1 MRLWF
6 QKHTVAG
13 RLPLLDKWYDDHLA
27 ALVAPGTTVD
37 IHTLPEGTY
46 GDDTPFD
53 LVGFGSLALR
63 FNGYFGET
71 ALTAEREGYDAWII
85 AAGQDPGLREART
98 LATIPALGYTETAT
112 FLAAMQN
119 HRFGVLG
126 FMPKLREPITDNIT
140 RQGLRHLLSSYEIA
154 DDGAQAV
161 HAALNGDFA
170 LFLETF
176 GRAAQRAVDA
186 GAQLLIPAEGIP
198 NEIFWH
204 LGVHELHGVPVI
216 DPAGLAVKA
225 AELLVQ
231 ANTSGIFA
239 RTGAGYWFRRPEPHV
254 TEHVER
260 VFQGNLI
267 GRA

>member
-1 MRLWF
+1 MRIWL

-13 RLPLLDKWYDDHLA
+13 RLPLLDKWYEAHLNA
-27 ALVAPGTTVD
+27 IIAPDTTID

-46 GDDTPFD
+46 DDATPFD
-53 LVGFGSLALR
+53 YVGFGNLALR
-63 FNGYFGET
+63 FNGYFAET

-112 FLAAMQN
+112 FVAAMQN

-126 FMPKLREPITDNIT
+126 FMPKLREPITDNIH
-140 RQGLRHLLSSYEIA
+140 RQGLSHLLTSYQIVR
-154 DDGAQAV
+154 DGAEAVRQA
-161 HAALNGDFA
+161 LDGSFD
-170 LFLETF
+170 LFLDSF
-176 GRAAQRAVDA
+176 GRAAEAAAEA

-204 LGVHELHGVPVI
+204 LGIHELHGLPVV
-216 DPAGLAVKA
+216 DPAGLAVKT
-225 AELLVQ
+225 AELLVG
-231 ANTSGIFA
+231 AHGLGILG
-239 RTGAGYWFRRPEPHV
+239 RTAAGYWFRRPEPRV
-254 TEHVER
+254 SDHVER
-260 VFQGNLI
+260 VFQGHLI